1 MRSIKIIFEIMSI
14 IDNDNVNNNRK
25 SNVVLFFALIII
37 IVVIMLVTSIKNL
50 KISDIVSV

>member
-1 MRSIKIIFEIMSI
+1 MRSIKIIFEVMSI